1 MKNIKRILVSIII
14 SALVLISV
22 SPHALIAMSDVD
34 EVLVLETFIQGIN
47 DREKTNI
54 TIDDLLNYSIEN
66 EVVTIVISDGNDG
79 VISYR
84 SLSNGEQENLQNIP
98 QTRGIITEFL
108 KYIWGGISK
117 VYKVTKF
124 VCKVV
129 EVGTGD
135 DVCGMIGQA
144 MWETL
149 VPNVRYKV
157 ESYLVKNPNCSPPHS
172 QQCNTAPNVYW
183 KTFVT
188 RY

>member
-1 MKNIKRILVSIII
+1 MKSIRKILISIII
-14 SALVLISV
+14 SALVFISV
-22 SPHALIAMSDVD
+22 SPHGLIAMSDVD
-34 EVLVLETFIQGIN
+34 DALVLETFIQGIN
-47 DREKTNI
+47 DRENTNI

-98 QTRGIITEFL
+98 QTRGIITDFLEF
-108 KYIWGGISK
+108 IWGGISEVFK
-117 VYKVTKF
+117 VGRF
-124 VCKVV
+124 VCTVV
-129 EVGTGD
+129 EAGTGD
-135 DVCGMIGQA
+135 DMCAMIGQA

-172 QQCNTAPNVYW
+172 QQCNLPPNVYW
-183 KTFVT
+183 KTYVN